1 MLSQNQ
7 DLLKPFAF
15 TPLLVPLTK
24 EETVPAFDIPIF
36 RMWFFLRVRA
46 ALGLRNPM
54 PSGQPANFTI
64 GGDNGLLSVLIRA
77 GLYCWKR

>member
-36 RMWFFLRVRA
+36 RMWFFLEFEPRLVFA
-46 ALGLRNPM
+46 IQCLLDNPRTS
-54 PSGQPANFTI
+54 P
-64 GGDNGLLSVLIRA
+64 
-77 GLYCWKR
+77 